1 MTTTAENGGRRE
13 KRDTMKV
20 LKMLTLLSLA
30 MIVIGVIIVIVV
42 GYVEDD
48 PIIPPVLMIVI
59 GIGWFVRTR
68 IRIRW
73 HQKSLLSRQDPI

>member
-1 MTTTAENGGRRE
+1 MTTTAEKGSRRE
-13 KRDTMKV
+13 KRDTMKA
-20 LKMLTLLSLA
+20 LKMHTLLSLA
-30 MIVIGVIIVIVV
+30 LIVIGVIIVIIV

-48 PIIPPVLMIVI
+48 PIIPPVLMILV

-73 HQKSLLSRQDPI
+73 HQKSLL